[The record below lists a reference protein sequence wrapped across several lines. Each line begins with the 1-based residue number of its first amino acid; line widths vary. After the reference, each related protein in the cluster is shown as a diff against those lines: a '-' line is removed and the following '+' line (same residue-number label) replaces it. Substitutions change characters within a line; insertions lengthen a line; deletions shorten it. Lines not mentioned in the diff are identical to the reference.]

1 MAKNFLSNAERL
13 DLIDK
18 YKAEKL
24 NDPPKNISDKTLIEN
39 FGTDEQKAR
48 LQGTQPGQAPEG
60 AQNKATDEQN
70 GGEQD
75 KSPIEGQEP
84 LNGDENTSDEDALA
98 DLMGDEPAATPA
110 ATPAPV
116 KDANYMAAFNEYLKL
131 HNGQA
136 PASNLQTSEIEALNK
151 AVLDEANLQKQKAT
165 VAAISKP
172 LSNKGPEMVDLIH
185 KETKEKIRVTR
196 FAYDN
201 YIKKTQP
208 EFQLMPTPPIETI
221 GK

>member
-1 MAKNFLSNAERL
+1 MAKNFLLNAERL
-13 DLIDK
+13 ELIDK

-48 LQGTQPGQAPEG
+48 LQGTQPGEAQEG
-60 AQNKATDEQN
+60 AQNKATSQPN
-70 GGEQD
+70 GDQQGKEPLEGEN
-75 KSPIEGQEP
+75 P
-84 LNGDENTSDEDALA
+84 LNGDENKSDEDALA
-98 DLMGDEPAATPA
+98 DLIGDAPAAPA
-110 ATPAPV
+110 APAAPI

-136 PASNLQTSEIEALNK
+136 PASNLETAEIEALNK
-151 AVLDEANLQKQKAT
+151 AVLDEANLQKQKAAV
-165 VAAISKP
+165 VAASKP
-172 LSNKGPEMVDLIH
+172 ISNKGPERVDLIH

-208 EFQLMPTPPIETI
+208 EFQLMPTPPIEAI